1 MALLTVAEALSRVT
15 RGLEPLEP
23 ERVPLEQARGRVLA
37 EDIAAHLTQPPF
49 DASAMDG
56 YAVRAQDVRRV
67 PADLAVAGESSAG
80 TRFKGRLAAGQAVR
94 IFTGAPLP
102 AGADSIVI
110 QENTTR
116 DGPTVTVLEPVRE
129 GRFVRRQGLDFEAG
143 EVLLGAGTRV
153 GAREVSLAASMNHAA
168 VPVRRR
174 PVVAILPT
182 GDELVMPGQTPRDD
196 QIIASN
202 NFGLA
207 AIVEHGGGTARDLG
221 IAGDR
226 KDVLAAAIARARD
239 ADVLVTIG
247 GASVGDHDLVHAALL
262 DAGMQPGFWRIA
274 MRPGK
279 PLMFGRMGRVRVL
292 GLPGNPVSSF
302 VCAYLFLMPLLAALT
317 GRTGTD
323 DGQRARLAIDVPA
336 NDARQDYLRA
346 ALSRSDDGS
355 LLATPFLEQDSSM
368 MRMLAR
374 ADCLLVRPPNDPAR
388 PAGHPVTVLPLDF

>member
-1 MALLTVAEALSRVT
+1 MHLLPVDEARSRILAGAEPT
-15 RGLEPLEP
+15 EP
-23 ERVPLEQARGRVLA
+23 EMVPLARAFGRVLA
-37 EDIAAHLTQPPF
+37 SDLAATRNQPPF

-56 YAVRAQDVRRV
+56 YAVRAEDVRRV
-67 PADLAVAGESSAG
+67 PADLAVVGESSAG
-80 TRFKGRLAAGQAVR
+80 SRFKGSLAAGQAVR

-102 AGADSIVI
+102 PGADSVVI

-116 DGPTVTVLEPVRE
+116 DGPTVTVLGPVAE

-143 EVLLGAGTRV
+143 EVLLGAGTRL

-182 GDELVMPGQTPRDD
+182 GDELVLPGQAPRDD

-221 IAGDR
+221 ISGDS
-226 KDVLAAAIARARD
+226 KDELAAAIARARD

-302 VCAYLFLMPLLAALT
+302 VCAYLFVMPLLAALT

-323 DGQRARLAIDVPA
+323 GGQRARLAIDVPA

>member
-1 MALLTVAEALSRVT
+1 
-15 RGLEPLEP
+15 
-23 ERVPLEQARGRVLA
+23 
-37 EDIAAHLTQPPF
+37 
-49 DASAMDG
+49 
-56 YAVRAQDVRRV
+56 
-67 PADLAVAGESSAG
+67 
-80 TRFKGRLAAGQAVR
+80 
-94 IFTGAPLP
+94 
-102 AGADSIVI
+102 
-110 QENTTR
+110 
-116 DGPTVTVLEPVRE
+116 
-129 GRFVRRQGLDFEAG
+129 
-143 EVLLGAGTRV
+143 
-153 GAREVSLAASMNHAA
+153 VSLAASMNHAA

-262 DAGMQPGFWRIA
+262 DAGMQPDFWRIA

-323 DGQRARLAIDVPA
+323 DGQRARLTIDVPA

-346 ALSRSDDGS
+346 ALSRSDDDGS

-368 MRMLAR
+368 MRMLTR

-388 PAGHPVTVLPLDF
+388 PAGHLVTVLPLDF